1 MQRTPSPRI
10 LTLPAHSRLFLLV
23 LKPKHRRFFDSLHPI
38 VSNTAAEPT
47 APVCWNKV
55 KREQGRIER
64 EGNKSEKGVRIP
76 HFAVNT
82 TQRHRRVFSSRA
94 GQETQ
99 GGERPTT
106 PTAPGRWLQV
116 ASSTVVLLLQF
127 LTYTIMSAGYS
138 FEAPSRCLPGRSE
151 CLHFSES
158 VYLVCRRC

>member
-106 PTAPGRWLQV
+106 PTAPGRWLQDIHSKLRRAV
-116 ASSTVVLLLQF
+116 SLAGLNAS
-127 LTYTIMSAGYS
+127 ISARVFTSYADDVDVRGD
-138 FEAPSRCLPGRSE
+138 SE
-151 CLHFSES
+151 
-158 VYLVCRRC
+158 